1 MSGGNTNELLR
12 AALNAGRVPSSSG
25 RSTTRNSRKA
35 TPKSPRSVSASRDVS
50 DAEDYDDD
58 DASVASDDTWVINGA
73 AEETTEEPIMESTE
87 NWQDALQTALD
98 TLSEKRVGT
107 RERGLATVAQ
117 IMAHIYVGEAMEG
130 RKLASLESLKR
141 CAKSAKSDVEGVLA
155 LRGIALW
162 FINFGVDASA
172 NEYTETKVFLK
183 ALARDRHLSSHLRVM
198 ALAALGV
205 ASFVSGADYNDSAEV
220 LKFVGDWFI
229 HPDAPP
235 DDDDENF
242 EEDEE
247 DDHDDELEPAP
258 ASVMRQALETYGLL
272 MTVVVDANARVAE
285 KMFDRAF
292 DAHLEA
298 LAADSIEIRL
308 AAAQN
313 FALMH
318 SELSRQDNSRFEFD
332 RQEELVATLSA
343 IKHQSSKRHGRRDTH
358 AQRLAVRGVLQTIE
372 SGVPPELKL
381 AFQGRSVRFAEW
393 PRILRLHAFRA
404 VLGGG
409 INRHFVD
416 NPLLGQVFEVV
427 FDTGADDRGSSE
439 ARIVVSPN
447 SSLAKA
453 RAVNMRKKR
462 EARNSTRRFE
472 NGDSD

>member
-107 RERGLATVAQ
+107 RQRGLATVAQ

-220 LKFVGDWFI
+220 LKFVGD
-229 HPDAPP
+229 
-235 DDDDENF
+235 
-242 EEDEE
+242 
-247 DDHDDELEPAP
+247 
-258 ASVMRQALETYGLL
+258 
-272 MTVVVDANARVAE
+272 
-285 KMFDRAF
+285 
-292 DAHLEA
+292 
-298 LAADSIEIRL
+298 
-308 AAAQN
+308 
-313 FALMH
+313 
-318 SELSRQDNSRFEFD
+318 
-332 RQEELVATLSA
+332 
-343 IKHQSSKRHGRRDTH
+343 
-358 AQRLAVRGVLQTIE
+358 
-372 SGVPPELKL
+372 
-381 AFQGRSVRFAEW
+381 
-393 PRILRLHAFRA
+393 
-404 VLGGG
+404 
-409 INRHFVD
+409 
-416 NPLLGQVFEVV
+416 
-427 FDTGADDRGSSE
+427 
-439 ARIVVSPN
+439 
-447 SSLAKA
+447 
-453 RAVNMRKKR
+453 
-462 EARNSTRRFE
+462 
-472 NGDSD
+472 